1 MVSAVGMLFF
11 FFVNFQFVIVDLDQE
26 GRKINKF
33 P

>member
-11 FFVNFQFVIVDLDQE
+11 FVNIQSVIVDLDQE

-33 P
+33 R